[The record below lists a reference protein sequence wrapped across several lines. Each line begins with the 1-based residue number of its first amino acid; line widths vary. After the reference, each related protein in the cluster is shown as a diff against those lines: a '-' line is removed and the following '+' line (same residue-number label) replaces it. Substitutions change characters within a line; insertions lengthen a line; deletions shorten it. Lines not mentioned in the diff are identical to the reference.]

1 MIIKANFHIIMAMI
15 NMQDRM
21 GTKYTRTFFAWAARV
36 QNILSARGIPII
48 LGGYNISCMGIKY
61 FGEYK
66 TSCDT
71 GGVKL
76 VWHPEWYEK

>member
-21 GTKYTRTFFAWAARV
+21 GTKYTRTFFAWAAGV

-48 LGGYNISCMGIKY
+48 LGGYQLS
-61 FGEYK
+61 
-66 TSCDT
+66 
-71 GGVKL
+71 
-76 VWHPEWYEK
+76 